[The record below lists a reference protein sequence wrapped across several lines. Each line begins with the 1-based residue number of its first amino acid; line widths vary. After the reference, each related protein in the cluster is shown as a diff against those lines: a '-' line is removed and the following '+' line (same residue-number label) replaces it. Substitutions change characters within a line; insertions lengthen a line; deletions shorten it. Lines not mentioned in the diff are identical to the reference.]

1 MATGVKVKEDPLGVP
16 VPVGA
21 VATVI
26 VVELTTELTVVLAMV
41 APPAVDKV
49 TESPGRTRVNPLATL
64 VVIVVLPLVRVH
76 PEIIGEKDKV
86 VACPDVVE
94 AVGAVA
100 TVIVLELGTVTT
112 VVLAMAAPLA
122 VTTETLSPG

>member
-86 VACPDVVE
+86 VDCPDVVE

-112 VVLAMAAPLA
+112 VVLAMAAPLP

>member
-1 MATGVKVKEDPLGVP
+1 MATGVKVKEDPLVVP

-26 VVELTTELTVVLAMV
+26 VVGLTTELTVVLDMV

-76 PEIIGEKDKV
+76 PEMIGEKDKV
-86 VACPDVVE
+86 VTCPDVVE

-100 TVIVLELGTVTT
+100 TVIVLELGTVAT
-112 VVLAMAAPLA
+112 VVLAMAAPLP